1 MSWLNDVEDRIGLP
15 NAVESQPRFI
25 EDQTH
30 IDLTTLPEPNLV
42 LKIRYLERRRSGV
55 NHFFRGRSRCD
66 IVALIDSDPKVKII
80 LVEAKSGADSNNSAS
95 EQALDQLTSSLEIM
109 RDAIN
114 ECTLNLPFNSLA
126 VCETHA
132 VCVMASMRGSRPANV
147 AQRQFRTQFYRSNRV
162 PLQYISADQ
171 DIWQAIQQN
180 TT

>member
-1 MSWLNDVEDRIGLP
+1 MSWLNDVENRIGLP

-42 LKIRYLERRRSGV
+42 LKISYLQRRRSGV

-66 IVALIDSDPKVKII
+66 IVALIDSDPKAKII
-80 LVEAKSGADSNNSAS
+80 LIEAKSGSDSNNTAS
-95 EQALDQLTSSLEIM
+95 EQALGQLTSSLDIM
-109 RDAIN
+109 RDAID
-114 ECTLNLPFNSLA
+114 ECTLNLPFSSLA
-126 VCETHA
+126 ACESHA
-132 VCVMASMRGSRPANV
+132 VCVMESMRGNRPANES
-147 AQRQFRTQFYRSNRV
+147 QRRFTTQFYRQNRV
-162 PLQYISADQ
+162 PLQYIPSDQ